1 VLKEKLKKY
10 RQIIENF
17 FSLSILNGLNVLL
30 PLVTLPYI
38 LRVIGAERYGM
49 YSYVFV
55 VIQYIVLLDTYGFNF
70 SVTKQISQYRDD
82 VKYINRIYNSV
93 IFSKLLIATAVSIVV
108 FAFSPWIFHSE
119 MERKM
124 FFLGLGMVL
133 GDIFTPIW
141 LFQGMEK
148 MKYITIVN
156 AMSKILFTILVFI
169 VIKSAD
175 DFYLLILL
183 NSVGYLMAGVLSLIL
198 ARRQFNLRLRLAS
211 LKDVAYQ
218 MKDGVA
224 VFGST
229 LGMNLYR
236 NANILILKQF
246 VPNEVVGIYSAAE
259 KVIKGFQSLIN
270 PAAQAI
276 FPHFSF
282 QFKNKSNGEKI
293 LLLKRVTLPFAAIV
307 GCVAVVVFVFSP
319 QITNILCGA
328 EFADSSVLVRWMVA
342 VLFFGEINYMI
353 GIVGLINMNRKT
365 YFFFAV
371 LVTGIFSVIFLILTV
386 RDYGALAAAWT
397 MSLSE
402 MLLCFLCLMGFYK
415 IKERI

>member
-211 LKDVAYQ
+211 LKDVA
-218 MKDGVA
+218 
-224 VFGST
+224 
-229 LGMNLYR
+229 
-236 NANILILKQF
+236 
-246 VPNEVVGIYSAAE
+246 
-259 KVIKGFQSLIN
+259 
-270 PAAQAI
+270 
-276 FPHFSF
+276 
-282 QFKNKSNGEKI
+282 
-293 LLLKRVTLPFAAIV
+293 
-307 GCVAVVVFVFSP
+307 
-319 QITNILCGA
+319 
-328 EFADSSVLVRWMVA
+328 
-342 VLFFGEINYMI
+342 
-353 GIVGLINMNRKT
+353 
-365 YFFFAV
+365 
-371 LVTGIFSVIFLILTV
+371 
-386 RDYGALAAAWT
+386 
-397 MSLSE
+397 
-402 MLLCFLCLMGFYK
+402 
-415 IKERI
+415 